1 MILAE
6 YDEVLHINNEKN
18 ISFEDGKAEGHAEGF
33 AEGLAKGEAQRQN
46 MAEEIARLKRENE
59 ELRRNRTE

>member
-18 ISFEDGKAEGHAEGF
+18 ISFEDGKAEGF